1 MVALP
6 LLKGLPSATLAV
18 PDESRSPMH
27 FGQSSSLHAANHR
40 HLDVI
45 WVDVSAAVAF
55 GWNSHEAARHCII
68 LSAPR

>member
-6 LLKGLPSATLAV
+6 LLKGLPSAKLAV
-18 PDESRSPMH
+18 PDESRS
-27 FGQSSSLHAANHR
+27 QSSSLHAANQR

-68 LSAPR
+68 LSVGDAPR